1 MMIVTL
7 EEAKN
12 WLRVDF
18 SDDDALITTLINA
31 AEEYLKNATGVEF
44 NENNHLAKLFCMT
57 LISDWYENREMI
69 GKTTDQTRP
78 IIQSILTQLTYS
90 YGGDSDE
97 SGTV

>member
-1 MMIVTL
+1 MIVSLDEVKT
-7 EEAKN
+7 

-18 SDDDALITTLINA
+18 SDDDALLTTLINA
-31 AEEYLKNATGVEF
+31 AEQYLKNATGITYDST
-44 NENNHLAKLFCMT
+44 NHLAKLFCMT

-69 GKTTDQTRP
+69 GKATDQTRP

>member
-18 SDDDALITTLINA
+18 SDDDATIQRLINA
-31 AEEYLKNATGVEF
+31 AEKYLKNATGKTF
-44 NENNHLAKLFCMT
+44 DSSNELAQLFCFV
-57 LISDWYENREMI
+57 LIADWYENRELV
-69 GKTTDQTRP
+69 GRVSDQVRP

>member
-1 MMIVTL
+1 MMIVSL
-7 EEAKN
+7 DEVKN
-12 WLRVDF
+12 WLRIDF
-18 SDDDALITTLINA
+18 SEDDALLTTLISA

-44 NENNHLAKLFCMT
+44 DENNHLAKLFCMT

-69 GKTTDQTRP
+69 GKATDQTRP

-97 SGTV
+97 SGAV